1 MPQFPLLHTE
11 GGTQLGFRELEVM
24 GKGGKPSSPGS
35 AAPARGQEDVM
46 FGGSPDS
53 AQCPS
58 VPAEPHP
65 GRGTSSEWRPPSPD
79 GIPGALPS
87 QAVPAAPGDTGH
99 PNPLC
104 RQHVLCFACG
114 IFPPLSSFCI
124 ISLLFQERYSSG
136 AGRGIRCS
144 RVCLRCSPCS
154 SRRCSPARGRCLSE
168 PSRCRPGITHGVRLE
183 EGGGRPR
190 SLLCLQLFVSHP
202 LIDIFFPPPLF
213 LLLPTFSVPAP

>member
-1 MPQFPLLHTE
+1 MSWECCSRTGT
-11 GGTQLGFRELEVM
+11 GGCGVWGVPRQRPMSLCACRAPSWETNELQLE
-24 GKGGKPSSPGS
+24 
-35 AAPARGQEDVM
+35 
-46 FGGSPDS
+46 
-53 AQCPS
+53 
-58 VPAEPHP
+58 
-65 GRGTSSEWRPPSPD
+65 TPPSPD

-114 IFPPLSSFCI
+114 IFPPLSSFFI

-154 SRRCSPARGRCLSE
+154 SRRCSPARSRCLSE